1 MLRNIISV
9 SKFLFTVKDNEKSIE
24 KDKSKY
30 ENTNDFIRGKNIKK
44 LEYNPPSIKKK
55 YIDEQKRM
63 AARITFPTDIY
74 YKYLALPPSIKKK
87 YRDEQK
93 RMAARITFPT
103 DLLSKYSTESEIM
116 PAKDQI
122 VPPLSPHSLNENEE
136 AQSINLIEDKNI
148 SSISGE
154 NLFDSAKHLE
164 RMKDEWKKRYGIG
177 NQNQITNSNRIE

>member
-9 SKFLFTVKDNEKSIE
+9 SKFLFTVKDNGKSIE
-24 KDKSKY
+24 KDKSQY

-55 YIDEQKRM
+55 YLAEQNGMPGK
-63 AARITFPTDIY
+63 IKYPTY
-74 YKYLALPPSIKKK
+74 
-87 YRDEQK
+87 
-93 RMAARITFPT
+93 
-103 DLLSKYSTESEIM
+103 LLSKYSTESEIM
-116 PAKDQI
+116 PAQDQI

-154 NLFDSAKHLE
+154 NLFDSAKHIE
-164 RMKDEWKKRYGIG
+164 RMYDELKKRYGIG